1 MANSSTADRPADLP
15 AQKTDRP
22 LTHATSLLFDRED
35 GRAISPPKQH
45 PIVITPS
52 LAKVFVRAS
61 SISANTSTDPP
72 LSFSTLLVAMLE
84 DEDGWLKRHFESH
97 EVRFKEI
104 ATHRPY
110 VAASLRSLNE
120 GELKSEYLTTV
131 SARAALEE
139 ATRIARFTTG
149 GTTIDLRHLCAAY
162 PILSKWHLPDFQ
174 KFNIDRLMWAREL
187 GAEMAQR
194 FPKERPYWSSYAD
207 RASPVPLTSFSAD
220 VYSEE
225 DLLGIDR
232 SVDALA
238 LLIASTRT
246 VTPLAIGVFG
256 PWGSGKSFF
265 MRHLQR
271 RIVGIRRDEQARI
284 KAWLAKRNDGAA
296 RPEDA
301 PLYFGEIA
309 QVEFNAWHY
318 NEGELVVSIVE
329 HLFRNLRVLPSEGDE
344 ELAKRRADMLRQ
356 LKVLTS
362 ELSTVD
368 QTIKAAE
375 KNVADA
381 KAGVEQANRA
391 AEKAREDV
399 RKQANDIETQNAAL
413 AAERRNLDDAIRA
426 IELKRPEVDPET
438 VITVALGPL
447 APLLGEVRT
456 TFAGFRDQLFDW
468 RAFGERVFS
477 TKGLVVV
484 GLCAIAPI
492 VLWLTHALEGQW
504 AAFVGA
510 IAAAFS
516 GFGSAL
522 DVIKG
527 QRARFEAKLQELE
540 DEQEKQVA
548 AARAAIES
556 QRDELNKQAQTR
568 LSELTETLDLRW
580 KALTAQEDKVTR
592 AAQELAAR
600 ASDHDAR
607 VAERVEAQDKVR
619 AAETELQRLSS
630 ALLLEEFIKDRS
642 STDEYR
648 KQLGFL
654 ALVRRDIER
663 LSQLID
669 QANKSWLR
677 TDNNDPPP
685 LLNRI
690 VLYID
695 DLDRCKE
702 STVLAVLEAVH
713 LLLAFPLFVC
723 AVAVDPRW
731 VEKCLREARRQL
743 FIEEDP
749 QTAQDDQQSPRV
761 QADKGVAKP
770 ARQPNGSGRL
780 EGRGSVSAPATVG
793 DYLEKIFQIPI
804 WMSPIEGR
812 TRAILVNSLLGPT
825 AAPAPIKL
833 GDVQEDVTRES
844 EQASD
849 SSEPADAFKEI
860 IAKARETADPL
871 RISAEEAAF
880 VEDITEL
887 LSDRP
892 RALKRLVNI
901 YRLLKASLPD
911 IERASFVDAS
921 PSSAYRVCLIQLALF
936 TGHPRLAPAF
946 VAAIGKVGDEPEA
959 RPGNPQSPG
968 TNLQQWFDD
977 LAQPIDPDLQAAF
990 HLIPNP
996 HVLLLESFRRW
1007 LPLTSRYLFNR
1018 TG

>member
-1 MANSSTADRPADLP
+1 V
-15 AQKTDRP
+15 
-22 LTHATSLLFDRED
+22 SLQRL
-35 GRAISPPKQH
+35 
-45 PIVITPS
+45 
-52 LAKVFVRAS
+52 
-61 SISANTSTDPP
+61 
-72 LSFSTLLVAMLE
+72 
-84 DEDGWLKRHFESH
+84 DEGGLK
-97 EVRFKEI
+97 
-104 ATHRPY
+104 P
-110 VAASLRSLNE
+110 
-120 GELKSEYLTTV
+120 EYLTTV

-139 ATRIARFTTG
+139 AIRIARFTAG

-162 PILSKWHLPDFQ
+162 PILSKWHVPDFQ
-174 KFNIDRLMWAREL
+174 TFNIDRLKWAREL

-256 PWGSGKSFF
+256 PWGSGKTFF

-284 KAWLAKRNDGAA
+284 TAWLAKRDNRTA

-301 PLYFGEIA
+301 PLYFGKIA

-318 NEGELVVSIVE
+318 NEGNLVASLVE
-329 HLFRNLRVLPSEGDE
+329 HLFRNLRFLPSEGDD

-362 ELSTVD
+362 DLSTVD

-375 KNVADA
+375 KNVAEA
-381 KAGVEQANRA
+381 KAGVEQASQA
-391 AEKAREDV
+391 AEKAREEV
-399 RKQANDIETQNAAL
+399 LKKANDVETQNAAL
-413 AAERRNLDDAIRA
+413 VTEHQNFDDAIRA
-426 IELKRPEVDPET
+426 IELKRNEVDPET

-447 APLLGEVRT
+447 APLLGEVHT
-456 TFAGFRDQLFDW
+456 TFAAVRDQLFDW

-477 TKGLVVV
+477 AKGLVVV
-484 GLCAIAPI
+484 GLCATVPI

-504 AAFVGA
+504 AAFVGS
-510 IAAAFS
+510 IAAALG

-522 DVIKG
+522 DVLRG
-527 QRARFEAKLQELE
+527 QRDRFEAKLKELE
-540 DEQEKQVA
+540 VRKEKQVA

-556 QRDELNKQAQTR
+556 QRDELTRQAQTR
-568 LSELTETLDLRW
+568 LSELTETLDLRR
-580 KALTAQEDKVTR
+580 KALTAQEDKVTK
-592 AAQELAAR
+592 AARELAAR
-600 ASDHDAR
+600 ASEHDAK
-607 VAERVEAQDKVR
+607 VAERVKAQDKVR
-619 AAETELQRLSS
+619 AAETELQHLSS

-669 QANKSWLR
+669 QANRNWLK
-677 TDNNDPPP
+677 TDNNDPSP

-731 VEKCLREARRQL
+731 VEKCLREARREL
-743 FIEEDP
+743 FVDEDL
-749 QTAQDDQQSPRV
+749 QTAQDDQQGPRV
-761 QADKGVAKP
+761 QADKGAAKG

-780 EGRGSVSAPATVG
+780 AGRGSVSAPATVG

-825 AAPAPIKL
+825 AAPVPIKL
-833 GDVQEDVTRES
+833 GDVQEGITRES
-844 EQASD
+844 DRASD
-849 SSEPADAFKEI
+849 GPESDAFKEI
-860 IAKARETADPL
+860 IAKARETPDPL

-880 VEDITEL
+880 VEDIAGL

-911 IERASFVDAS
+911 IERASFVDVS

-936 TGHPRLAPAF
+936 TGHPRLAPSF
-946 VAAIGKVGDEPEA
+946 VAAIGKVRDESEA
-959 RPGNPQSPG
+959 KSGNPESPG
-968 TNLQQWFDD
+968 ANLQEWFDD
-977 LAQPIDPDLQAAF
+977 LAQPIDPDLQTAF
-990 HLIPNP
+990 YLIPNP
-996 HVLLLESFRRW
+996 HVLLLEPFRRW